1 MSSLLREIIAQ
12 IFPKVEFVHEDPCG
26 NITKSYPQCLRS
38 YFLAC
43 QSKATNFMKACLV
56 RVMWFKAEVGANL
69 YWVKWSEVKVAQ
81 SCLTLCNP
89 IDYRVHGILQARIL
103 EWVAFPFSRAKYG
116 SFSLSISPSN
126 EYTGLI
132 YFKIDWLITLQS
144 KGLSRVFSNTT
155 VQKHQFFGTLL
166 SL

>member
-43 QSKATNFMKACLV
+43 QSKATNFMKECLV
-56 RVMWFKAEVGANL
+56 TVMWFKAEVGANL

-89 IDYRVHGILQARIL
+89 TDYRVHGILQARIL
-103 EWVAFPFSRAKYG
+103 EWVAFPFSRGPSQPRNGTQVFRIAG
-116 SFSLSISPSN
+116 GFFTSWATREAQSLLRGPRICG
-126 EYTGLI
+126 E
-132 YFKIDWLITLQS
+132 
-144 KGLSRVFSNTT
+144 
-155 VQKHQFFGTLL
+155 
-166 SL
+166 